1 MSVAVLTEL
10 TGYKNGWSQFYGGEI
25 VIVFWSHKI
34 DFGMLT
40 ILLLWIYVSTLCWV
54 GGWFFMRFAQLATG
68 AGCSVLPLSLHPF
81 LGLAWIASCTALIS
95 LCSPV
100 RWWWNIAF
108 VVVIAAG
115 VVRGRRHLLAQL
127 RELSVQIKRSPE
139 ITAIFFLAGAILLLK
154 SASVVHAYG
163 TADAVFHSDTGYY
176 HAPSIRWIEEYGIVP
191 GLGNLLPPLA
201 IDYLWFQ
208 PCALFGFR
216 DFLPQR
222 LHALTGLV
230 ILWALAFSIGGV
242 WRLFNSGEGNR
253 IRYSDLYR
261 TLLLLPLSEAGNY
274 IVSDSGDEPAAV
286 MLLIAIGAA
295 LIFLENA
302 NASTYGGTQQESPV
316 DLCALLLLICFAV
329 GIKLSALPLLGLGVI
344 LIAPALR
351 SGNFRLLSLGMMIVL
366 VVIGGKIARSV
377 ILSGYPVYPLPQL
390 DFFHVDWKMPA
401 QVLVS
406 EKNYVASMARARF
419 AEPGRLL
426 SGGMGGCIIPW
437 IGAFLKTPVGIGAI
451 CSMAS
456 LILSGWFF
464 RSVTVGH
471 FRKFWKVHVTLIAG
485 ILYWFLM
492 APDVRFGYGFLTAWE
507 ILCISTGV
515 MALGNAFKGHVR
527 DCRLGNV
534 SWALVLVAAF
544 ALIAA
549 FTVPRK
555 NPGDSFGKGM
565 LFSNYY
571 SRFLAEVATGVQDC
585 RFLIFQDPYP
595 PVDMKLFHLGD
606 MPLWRVSTGMRC
618 WDARLPSSP
627 FLYRRIEPRGRDL
640 SSGFRVCAGSTDDFS
655 GMRLARE
662 YQEALERQKL
672 ERVKASPKK
681 TGSNAF

>member
-1 MSVAVLTEL
+1 
-10 TGYKNGWSQFYGGEI
+10 
-25 VIVFWSHKI
+25 
-34 DFGMLT
+34 MLT
-40 ILLLWIYVSTLCWV
+40 ILLLWIYVSMLCWA
-54 GGWFFMRFAQLATG
+54 GGWIFMRFAQRATG
-68 AGCSVLPLSLHPF
+68 AECSWLPVSLFPF

-95 LCSPV
+95 LLSPV
-100 RWWWNIAF
+100 HWWWNIAF
-108 VVVIAAG
+108 VAVIAAG
-115 VVRGRRHLLAQL
+115 VMGGWRGLIDQL
-127 RELSVQIKRSPE
+127 RELSGHFRHSPAM
-139 ITAIFFLAGAILLLK
+139 TALFFLAGAILLLK
-154 SASVVHAYG
+154 SACVVHDYG

-208 PCALFGFR
+208 PCALFGFH

-222 LHALTGLV
+222 LHALSGLI

-242 WRLFNSGEGNR
+242 WRLFSSGGWNR
-253 IRYSDLYR
+253 IRCSDLYR
-261 TLLLLPLSEAGNY
+261 ALLLIPLSEVGNY

-286 MLLIAIGAA
+286 MVLITIGAA

-302 NASTYGGTQQESPV
+302 NARTNGVDQQESPV
-316 DLCALLLLICFAV
+316 DLCAVILLICFAV
-329 GIKLSALPLLGLGVI
+329 GIKLSALPLLGLGV
-344 LIAPALR
+344 LLAAPSLR
-351 SGNFRLLSLGMMIVL
+351 SKNYPLMCLGILIVL

-426 SGGMGGCIIPW
+426 SGGMGVWILPW

-456 LILSGWFF
+456 LIVSGWFC
-464 RSVTVGH
+464 RSVAGGH

-492 APDVRFGYGFLTAWE
+492 APDVRFGYGFLAAWE
-507 ILCISTGV
+507 ILCISMGV
-515 MALGNAFKGHVR
+515 MALENAFKGHVW
-527 DCRLGNV
+527 DCRLGNI
-534 SWALVLVAAF
+534 SWAVVFVAAF

-549 FTVPRK
+549 LTVPRK
-555 NPGDSFGKGM
+555 NPGDSFGRGM
-565 LFSNYY
+565 LFSSYY
-571 SRFLAEVATGVQDC
+571 WRLVGKVVTGSQDHRFLV
-585 RFLIFQDPYP
+585 FQDPYP
-595 PVDMKLFHLGD
+595 AVEMKQFHLGD
-606 MPLWRVSTGMRC
+606 LPLWRVKTGMRC
-618 WDARLPSSP
+618 WDAPLPSTP
-627 FLYRRIEPRGRDL
+627 FLYRRIEARGHNL
-640 SSGFRVCAGSTDDFS
+640 SSGFRVCAGAADDFS

-662 YQEALERQKL
+662 YQEAIERQKL
-672 ERVKASPKK
+672 ERAKASKN
-681 TGSNAF
+681 GNNEF